1 MKIFTNSTNNKDE
14 NLKAQLELCKMQP
27 DADTKQEKQREIF
40 ELKCNNCVT
49 EISKLPNKYTQA
61 SKTFQLTFSKYLKDH
76 LKRID

>member
-14 NLKAQLELCKMQP
+14 NESTVRTLQP

-61 SKTFQLTFSKYLKDH
+61 SKTFQLTFSKYLKGH

>member
-1 MKIFTNSTNNKDE
+1 
-14 NLKAQLELCKMQP
+14 MQP

-76 LKRID
+76 LKKN